1 MRWRRG
7 ALEFLSRGDD
17 QVKVRGFRVEPG
29 EVETALRAHPSV
41 AEAAVVARP
50 DGAGGRHLVAF
61 VSAASGRTLAGP
73 ELREHLSASLP
84 AWMVPSVFVVM
95 DALPRGPV
103 GKVDRRAL
111 PEVTAAP
118 AAVSSEDGGWEAPA
132 TATEEAVAAVWAEV
146 LGAERVGANDDFF
159 DLGGHSLKAT
169 RILSRVAAR
178 LGVELP
184 VGMIFDCPT
193 VRGMAEAVDERRGG
207 APDTDAELLAWLEG
221 LSDEEAER
229 LLAENEARR

>member
-1 MRWRRG
+1 
-7 ALEFLSRGDD
+7 
-17 QVKVRGFRVEPG
+17 
-29 EVETALRAHPSV
+29 
-41 AEAAVVARP
+41 
-50 DGAGGRHLVAF
+50 
-61 VSAASGRTLAGP
+61 
-73 ELREHLSASLP
+73 
-84 AWMVPSVFVVM
+84 M

-111 PEVTAAP
+111 PQVAATP
-118 AAVSSEDGGWEAPA
+118 AAMADAGWEPPA
-132 TATEEAVAAVWAEV
+132 TATEEAVAAVWTEV
-146 LGAERVGANDDFF
+146 LGVERVGATDDFF

-184 VGMIFDCPT
+184 VGMIFDRPT

-207 APDTDAELLAWLEG
+207 APGTDAELLDWLEG

-229 LLAENEARR
+229 LLAESQAKG